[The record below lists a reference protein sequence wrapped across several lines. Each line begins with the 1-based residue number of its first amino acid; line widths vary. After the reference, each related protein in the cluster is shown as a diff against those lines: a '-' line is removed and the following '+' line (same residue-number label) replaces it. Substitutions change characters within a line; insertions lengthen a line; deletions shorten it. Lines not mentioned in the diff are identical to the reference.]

1 VSSTRDD
8 TVAES
13 IFGEENNGA
22 VVEVLRGS
30 TVKIQLPE
38 NPTTG
43 YQWSRPAFDG
53 AFLAL
58 ATNQFVPPQDAR
70 PGAGGT
76 RQFVLRTKGAGQT
89 TFRVA
94 SQRPSDINAGPAA
107 VFELLIHILK

>member
-1 VSSTRDD
+1 VIQRWDD

-13 IFGEENNGA
+13 IFGEASNGG

-30 TVKIQLPE
+30 TVKIELPE

-43 YQWSRPAFDG
+43 CQWSRPAFDG

-70 PGAGGT
+70 PGTGGT
-76 RQFVLRTKGAGQT
+76 RQFVFRTKGAGQT
-89 TFRVA
+89 TFRVTN
-94 SQRPSDINAGPAA
+94 QRPWDTNAAPAV
-107 VFELLIHILK
+107 VFELLIHIVK